1 MTTFEVI
8 EAQALELER
17 SDRARLINR
26 LIFSLDI
33 DPEIEDAWATEVER
47 RHSAIESGT
56 SSWLDGPETLS
67 KLKKEFS

>member
-33 DPEIEDAWATEVER
+33 DPEVEDAWAT
-47 RHSAIESGT
+47 
-56 SSWLDGPETLS
+56 